1 MTTIDDLGFGPA
13 EIPALVDELRGGGPR
28 GDVLEREPSFD
39 LDGYPPVFVPAA
51 FAWHPARAGSVADEV
66 VDFGASLRSGD
77 GPECHDLD
85 AEQRADLDVLSS
97 VRSDMTYAATEAL
110 IVEGRQNGKTDRVI
124 LPWTMWDFW
133 VGSAELVDWTSHL
146 SETTAKTRR
155 IVEAMIDANGW
166 LSRRVRQVVA
176 ARGSEA
182 IYLTNGR
189 EWHWSTR
196 SEGAGRGGPCDVW
209 VADELLYLTA
219 SMVGARRPTL
229 RSRENAQMR
238 GASSAGL
245 ERSEY
250 LASVVKR
257 GRAGGD
263 PGLAYVER
271 CAPGGFDGSTCQDGA
286 GCSHVFGTS
295 QGCAMDD
302 EGTWHMGN
310 HSLARGRTTYR
321 KIRDERRASTTVA
334 LVTEFGRETMGW
346 HEAVAG
352 TGESIDVD
360 VWDRFED
367 RTSRVAEGRRPDAL
381 VVAVRPDQSGSLIA
395 VAGPRADGRRHAA
408 LIRNGDL
415 TGDALVAE
423 VVALR
428 RKHHPRRI
436 LVVSGPASDDVF
448 DALKRRV
455 RTTERATSGDVA
467 AAVASLRSGIRKD
480 DFRHRGDRTVRA
492 SLEAAPPR
500 RTSDGGW
507 TFDTR
512 AGGDV
517 LPVLVVVV
525 ARWAAV
531 TEAGKAY
538 DPGRSFG

>member
-1 MTTIDDLGFGPA
+1 MTDLDVPA
-13 EIPALVDELRGGGPR
+13 IAAVNGLLDREP
-28 GDVLEREPSFD
+28 VLE
-39 LDGYPPVFVPAA
+39 LDGYPPAFVPAA
-51 FAWHPARAGSVADEV
+51 FTWHPARAGSVADEV
-66 VDFGASLRSGD
+66 VDFASALVSHRDS
-77 GPECHDLD
+77 PLCHELD
-85 AEQRADLDVLSS
+85 PEQRADLDVLSS
-97 VRSDMTYAATEAL
+97 VRSDMTYAAEEAL
-110 IVEGRQNGKTDRVI
+110 IVEGRQNGKTDRVV
-124 LPWTMWDFW
+124 LPWTLWDFF
-133 VGSAELVDWTSHL
+133 VGTAELVDWTSHL
-146 SETTAKTRR
+146 TETTAKTRR
-155 IVEAMIDANGW
+155 IVEDMVEANAW
-166 LSRRVRQVVA
+166 LSRRVRSIVQ

-209 VADELLYLTA
+209 VADELLYLTPG
-219 SMVGARRPTL
+219 MIGARRPTM
-229 RSRENAQMR
+229 RSRANAQLR

-257 GRAGGD
+257 GRAGDD

-271 CAPGGFDGSTCQDGA
+271 CAPGGFDGSLCRDGA
-286 GCSHVFGTS
+286 SCSHVYGS
-295 QGCAMDD
+295 AEGCAMDREELWH
-302 EGTWHMGN
+302 EGC

-321 KIRDERRASTTVA
+321 KLRSERRASTTQA
-334 LVTEFGRETMGW
+334 LAVEFGRETMGW
-346 HEAVAG
+346 HEQVTG

-367 RTSRVAEGRRPDAL
+367 RTSAVADGRRPDAL

-408 LIRNGDL
+408 LIRNGPL
-415 TGDALVAE
+415 TGDALVGE

-448 DALKRRV
+448 EALKRRI
-455 RTTERATSGDVA
+455 RSTERATSGDVA

-517 LPVLVVVV
+517 LPILVVVV

-531 TEAGKAY
+531 TEASKAY